1 MMGMRLLASV
11 FVLSAACVTA
21 VPAQDTGW
29 AARDFDLWQQQQLA
43 NQRAVALENQLN
55 ALEARQ
61 QTEARL
67 RELETQRATIR
78 LPADDARPPPNPAA
92 SLLPSNIDAWMAASN
107 ARVRAAAENRR

>member
-1 MMGMRLLASV
+1 MTGMRLL
-11 FVLSAACVTA
+11 LSAVALSAVFATA
-21 VPAQDTGW
+21 TSAQDPGW
-29 AARDFDLWQQQQLA
+29 AARDFDLWQQQLA

>member
-1 MMGMRLLASV
+1 MRLL
-11 FVLSAACVTA
+11 LSALALSAVFATA
-21 VPAQDTGW
+21 ASAQDTGW
-29 AARDFDLWQQQQLA
+29 AARDFDLWRQQQLA

-67 RELETQRATIR
+67 RELEAQRATIR
-78 LPADDARPPPNPAA
+78 LHPDDARPTPNPAA

>member
-1 MMGMRLLASV
+1 MRLLLPALALCVILATAAS
-11 FVLSAACVTA
+11 
-21 VPAQDTGW
+21 AQDTDW
-29 AARDFDLWQQQQLA
+29 AARDFDLWQQQQMA
-43 NQRAVALENQLN
+43 HQRAVALENQLN

-67 RELETQRATIR
+67 RELESQRAAIR
-78 LPADDARPPPNPAA
+78 LPADDGRPPPNPAA

>member
-1 MMGMRLLASV
+1 MRLL
-11 FVLSAACVTA
+11 LSALALFAALATGA
-21 VPAQDTGW
+21 SAQDSGW

-78 LPADDARPPPNPAA
+78 LPADDARPAPNPSA

>member
-1 MMGMRLLASV
+1 MRLRLSVLAFSA
-11 FVLSAACVTA
+11 VLATAAA
-21 VPAQDTGW
+21 AQDTGW

-55 ALEARQ
+55 ALEARR

-67 RELETQRATIR
+67 RELESQRATIR
-78 LPADDARPPPNPAA
+78 LPADDARQTPSPAT